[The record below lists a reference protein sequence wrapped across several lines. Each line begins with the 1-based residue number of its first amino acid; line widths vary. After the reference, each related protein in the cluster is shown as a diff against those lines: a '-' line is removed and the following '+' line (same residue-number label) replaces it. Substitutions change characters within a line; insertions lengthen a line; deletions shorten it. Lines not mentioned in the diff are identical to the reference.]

1 MTSDPATLD
10 EIEKL
15 LDAGASVA
23 RLFGADVVQGLR
35 RLELIC
41 HPDRHPGDVARAT
54 RVFQRLQALAS
65 RPIPT
70 PTKLKSPKRTYTLTE
85 QLAVGDVADLHRAT
99 WDGSAY
105 IAKISRTRGADKL
118 LDVER
123 HAVTTLLSAAGDSSF
138 RHYYPLLV
146 ESFPAH
152 SRRVPKRV
160 NVFSAG
166 PPLHS
171 AEQLLTR
178 YPAGLDGRH
187 IVWMAKR
194 LFTAIGFVHRQ
205 SLVHGAVLPP
215 HLLFNLENHG
225 LVLCGWG
232 QSVETGHVLQAAV
245 TKYRDL
251 YPPEALAKK
260 PATSETDVFMASQTL
275 LKLADPDKLPRGIA
289 AILRACSLPG
299 QRMRPSD
306 AFTLHDDMTDAADRY
321 YGPPKFVPLHF

>member
-138 RHYYPLLV
+138 RHY
-146 ESFPAH
+146 
-152 SRRVPKRV
+152 
-160 NVFSAG
+160 
-166 PPLHS
+166 
-171 AEQLLTR
+171 
-178 YPAGLDGRH
+178 
-187 IVWMAKR
+187 
-194 LFTAIGFVHRQ
+194 
-205 SLVHGAVLPP
+205 
-215 HLLFNLENHG
+215 
-225 LVLCGWG
+225 
-232 QSVETGHVLQAAV
+232 
-245 TKYRDL
+245 
-251 YPPEALAKK
+251 
-260 PATSETDVFMASQTL
+260 
-275 LKLADPDKLPRGIA
+275 
-289 AILRACSLPG
+289 
-299 QRMRPSD
+299 
-306 AFTLHDDMTDAADRY
+306 
-321 YGPPKFVPLHF
+321 